1 MSEIQQKTKKPIH
14 KKWWVWVLLIVLIVI
29 LITGLTAGGKM
40 TGEKPRT
47 VITSSSSS
55 SSSMTSNPV
64 QSVPAIFGSY
74 NIGELVKA
82 EKLEFT
88 ALSFKDTKS
97 DNPLLQPKE
106 GTKYIAVEVQIT
118 NNGDE
123 KEMVSSMMSF
133 HLENSDG
140 QRQMHIFT
148 PSVDKPFDGQLS
160 KGDTTKGTLTYEVPK
175 DSKGLKFFY
184 NPNSLLGKSIV
195 VKLD

>member
-1 MSEIQQKTKKPIH
+1 MSETEQKTKKPIYTE
-14 KKWWVWVLLIVLIVI
+14 WWIWVLTIVLIVI
-29 LITGLTAGGKM
+29 FITGLTAGGKM
-40 TGEKPRT
+40 KGEKART
-47 VITSSSSS
+47 VDIANTSS
-55 SSSMTSNPV
+55 MASNPA

-97 DNPLLQPKE
+97 DNPLLQPKD

-140 QRQMHIFT
+140 QRQMHIYT
-148 PSVDKPFDGQLS
+148 PSTDKPFEGQLS

-184 NPNSLLGKSIV
+184 NPNLLLGKSIV
-195 VKLD
+195 VKLN

>member
-14 KKWWVWVLLIVLIVI
+14 KKWWVWVLLAALIVI

-40 TGEKPRT
+40 NGEKTRT
-47 VITSSSSS
+47 VDTAST
-55 SSSMTSNPV
+55 SSMTTNPA
-64 QSVPAIFGSY
+64 QSGPAIFGSY

-97 DNPLLQPKE
+97 DNPLLQPKD

-140 QRQMHIFT
+140 QRQMHIYT
-148 PSVDKPFDGQLS
+148 PPTDKTFEGQLS

-175 DSKGLKFFY
+175 NSTGLKFFY

-195 VKLD
+195 VKLN